1 MNKFIIGL
9 SGWARSGKD
18 SVGDVLQGE
27 HEFAR
32 RAFADPM
39 RDSMYKLNPLVTI
52 VMDAPML
59 RLQDAVD
66 GYGWDWAK
74 ENTDARRLLQIYG
87 TEIGREMFGENFW
100 VDQAFKGLEELRQIV
115 FTDTR
120 FPNEA
125 QRVKDSGGTVWRITR
140 PGVEAANDHASEH
153 ALDDWNFDYHIN
165 NNGTLEDL
173 AVQVGTAVARIRR
186 GL

>member
-1 MNKFIIGL
+1 MTKFIIGL
-9 SGWARSGKD
+9 SGWAQTGKD
-18 SVGDVLQGE
+18 SVGNVLQKN
-27 HEFAR
+27 HEMAQ

-39 RDSMYKLNPLVTI
+39 RESMKKLDPYVNEEGMRLS
-52 VMDAPML
+52 DAL
-59 RLQDAVD
+59 IRE
-66 GYGWDWAK
+66 GGWEWAK
-74 ENTDARRLLQIYG
+74 KNTDTRRLLQIYG
-87 TEIGREMFGENFW
+87 TDIGRKMFGEDFW
-100 VDQAFKGLEELRQIV
+100 VDQAFKGIEELRQIV

-125 QRVKDSGGTVWRITR
+125 QRVKDSGGTVWRISR

-165 NNGTLEDL
+165 NNGTLEEL
-173 AVQVGTAVARIRR
+173 ATQVDNAVARIRR